1 MSLFATA
8 FKNIGNAVENIS
20 SLDVITFKGTVK
32 ITSTTELDD
41 FDKVLTAA
49 RSNSDVDL
57 KLLASTRVKLDGDVT
72 VFYDQ
77 DISDAEVAS
86 HEKLVSEAAENRRET
101 VLMIKDIL
109 GDAVKDL

>member
-8 FKNIGNAVENIS
+8 FENIGNAVKDIS
-20 SLDVITFKGTVK
+20 SLDVITFKGTVNV
-32 ITSTTELDD
+32 TSTTELDD
-41 FDKVLTAA
+41 FDKILAA
-49 RSNSDVDL
+49 AKSNQNVDL

-77 DISDAEVAS
+77 NISDAEVAS
-86 HEKLVSEAAENRRET
+86 HEKLVSEAAENRKET

-109 GDAVKDL
+109 GDSVKDL